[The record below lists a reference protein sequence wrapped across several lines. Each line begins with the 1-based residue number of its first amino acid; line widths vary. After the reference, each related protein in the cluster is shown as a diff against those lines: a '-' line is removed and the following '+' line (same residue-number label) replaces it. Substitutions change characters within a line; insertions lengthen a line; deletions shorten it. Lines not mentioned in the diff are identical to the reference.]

1 MKMLYSNLWLTI
13 SYNFTGFHA
22 VVHPSKDEYPFVD
35 PDSSMGHPWLAEK
48 RLRGSKI
55 ISFDLN
61 VA

>member
-1 MKMLYSNLWLTI
+1 MLYSSLCLTI
-13 SYNFTGFHA
+13 TYNFTGFA
-22 VVHPSKDEYPFVD
+22 ALISSKDEYPFVD
-35 PDSSMGHPWLAEK
+35 PDSCMAHPWLAEK